1 MCPLR
6 GALEYGDRTSCVLL
20 VDQFGNLHAP
30 FAQARTFLTE
40 QGFGDTKVVFH
51 AGGGKLVAVEARG
64 ELLYA
69 RLWVLQ
75 SFILRNPMVVTM
87 L

>member
-1 MCPLR
+1 MWSLR
-6 GALEYGDRTSCVLL
+6 GAFTALEHGDRTSCVLL

-51 AGGGKLVAVEARG
+51 VEDGKLVAVEARG
-64 ELLYA
+64 KCVYI
-69 RLWVLQ
+69 RLWVEH
-75 SFILRNPMVVTM
+75 
-87 L
+87 

>member
-1 MCPLR
+1 MWSLH
-6 GALEYGDRTSCVLL
+6 GVFTALEHGDRTSCVLL

-51 AGGGKLVAVEARG
+51 VEDGKLVVVEARG
-64 ELLYA
+64 EYVYV
-69 RLWVLQ
+69 RLWVE
-75 SFILRNPMVVTM
+75 P
-87 L
+87 